1 MFRPRQPLEHLIDE
15 DITDRPGRIMLK
27 LAGGVLSLAGVGLL
41 ALSFAL
47 LYFAWLDDRTIDR
60 PWIIIFSICV
70 IVGSL
75 CTIVGFRMFLNRP
88 NAYGSVLSPV
98 GWILLGTLFACGAI
112 LCLLLGFSAEAFLLD
127 TLIATLSG
135 ALFAVCCFYMAERLR
150 HRNRVD

>member
-1 MFRPRQPLEHLIDE
+1 MFRPRQRLEHLIDE

-27 LAGGVLSLAGVGLL
+27 IAGSVLSLAGVGLL

-60 PWIIIFSICV
+60 IWLITFSICV
-70 IVGSL
+70 IVGAF

-88 NAYGSVLSPV
+88 NAYRSALSPA

-112 LCLLLGFSAEAFLLD
+112 LCMLLGFSAKASLLD
-127 TLIATLSG
+127 TLIVTLSG
-135 ALFAVCCFYMAERLR
+135 ALFAVWCFYMAERLR
-150 HRNRVD
+150 QRNRVD